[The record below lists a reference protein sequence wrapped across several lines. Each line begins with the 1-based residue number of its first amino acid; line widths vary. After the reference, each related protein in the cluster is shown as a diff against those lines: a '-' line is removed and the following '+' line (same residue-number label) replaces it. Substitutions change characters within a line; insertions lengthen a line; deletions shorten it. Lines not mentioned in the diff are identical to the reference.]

1 MTIFRC
7 AGSAIAL
14 VFLLL
19 PSAPAW
25 ATQYWELSPA
35 NDPTIA
41 MGTYMMVGGKTSPD
55 GVNFT
60 LKNNSA
66 DQPVAL
72 TLIATT
78 QGAPLHL
85 SAFKD
90 DGQSFLDKDTDATGL
105 LTIKFRTAD
114 TMNFKVTGAAGSAYQ
129 LSLWRGP
136 AIALPPP
143 DPVVAMDTVTGH
155 AESTGAPP
163 PATTASGAATGP
175 VSQSATGAAT
185 PPVSPAASGSNPLI
199 YILLG
204 GIMVALIVIALL
216 IYRGQQRRGNP

>member
-1 MTIFRC
+1 MTFFRG
-7 AGSAIAL
+7 AGPSIAAI
-14 VFLLL
+14 FLLL
-19 PSAPAW
+19 LCAPAR

-35 NDPTIA
+35 ADPKIA
-41 MGTYMMVGGKTSPD
+41 MGTYTMVGGKTSPD

-72 TLIATT
+72 TLIAAT

-90 DGQSFLDKDTDATGL
+90 DGESFLDKDTDATGL

-114 TMNFKVTGAAGSAYQ
+114 TMDFKVTGAAGSAYQ

-136 AIALPPP
+136 VIALPAP
-143 DPVVAMDTVTGH
+143 DPVVAMDAVTGH

-163 PATTASGAATGP
+163 
-175 VSQSATGAAT
+175 SATVASGAAT
-185 PPVSPAASGSNPLI
+185 PPVSPPASGSNPLI

-216 IYRGQQRRGNP
+216 IYRGQRVRGKSE

>member
-1 MTIFRC
+1 MKCGRAVCLSIA
-7 AGSAIAL
+7 AG
-14 VFLLL
+14 FLLL
-19 PSAPAW
+19 CAQAM
-25 ATQYWELSPA
+25 ATQYWELSPDS
-35 NDPTIA
+35 DPGIA
-41 MGTYMMVGGKTSPD
+41 LGTYTVVGGKSVPD

-90 DGQSFLDKDTDATGL
+90 DGESFLDKDTDATGL
-105 LTIKFRTAD
+105 LTVRFRTAD
-114 TMNFKVTGAAGSAYQ
+114 TIHFKVTGATGSAYQ
-129 LSLWRGP
+129 LALWRGP
-136 AIALPPP
+136 SIVLPPP
-143 DPVVAMDTVTGH
+143 DPVLAMDAVTGH

-163 PATTASGAATGP
+163 PVKNASAGSPPANAA
-175 VSQSATGAAT
+175 SDA
-185 PPVSPAASGSNPLI
+185 VSPPASNSNFLM

-204 GIMVALIVIALL
+204 GIMVVLIVIAFLM
-216 IYRGQQRRGNP
+216 YRGQTMRGKS

>member
-1 MTIFRC
+1 MTFFRG
-7 AGSAIAL
+7 AGVSIA
-14 VFLLL
+14 VIFLLL
-19 PSAPAW
+19 CAPAR
-25 ATQYWELSPA
+25 ATQYWELSPSS
-35 NDPTIA
+35 DPAIA
-41 MGTYMMVGGKTSPD
+41 IGTYTMVGGKTSPD

-90 DGQSFLDKDTDATGL
+90 DGESFLDKDTDATGL

-136 AIALPPP
+136 VIALPAP
-143 DPVVAMDTVTGH
+143 DAVVAMDAVTGH
-155 AESTGAPP
+155 AESTGTPL
-163 PATTASGAATGP
+163 
-175 VSQSATGAAT
+175 SAKVTSGAAT
-185 PPVSPAASGSNPLI
+185 PPVSPPASGSNPLI

-204 GIMVALIVIALL
+204 GIMVVLIVIALL
-216 IYRGQQRRGNP
+216 IYRGQRMRGKS